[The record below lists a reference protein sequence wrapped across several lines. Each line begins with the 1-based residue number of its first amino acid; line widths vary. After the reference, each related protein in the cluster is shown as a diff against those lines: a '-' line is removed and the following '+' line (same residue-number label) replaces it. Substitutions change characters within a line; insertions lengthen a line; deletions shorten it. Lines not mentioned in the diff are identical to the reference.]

1 MLVLNGHLK
10 WKPKK
15 VYYVSKAQLK
25 AANKQYTSSDYE
37 MTLTN
42 ETLIEE
48 CVEENDI
55 PKINVNLLPISELTN
70 KNANDIV
77 GK

>member
-1 MLVLNGHLK
+1 
-10 WKPKK
+10 
-15 VYYVSKAQLK
+15 
-25 AANKQYTSSDYE
+25 

>member
-1 MLVLNGHLK
+1 M
-10 WKPKK
+10 
-15 VYYVSKAQLK
+15 SKAQLK
-25 AANKQYTSSDYE
+25 AANKQYTTNDYE

-48 CVEENDI
+48 CIEENDI

-77 GK
+77 GM